1 MTWEIAVGLFT
12 IVSAFIAVMNIVVR
26 INKTLTMLDMSVNRL
41 NESMK
46 HQSEK
51 NRLIFDE
58 LGDHEKRLSRLEFLK
73 STYFPSSDQPC
84 ASKKAYSD
92 NDMRREAEK
101 NGEFGE
107 ERRKL

>member
-12 IVSAFIAVMNIVVR
+12 IVSAFVAVMNIVVR

-58 LGDHEKRLSRLEFLK
+58 LGI
-73 STYFPSSDQPC
+73 T
-84 ASKKAYSD
+84 KKGCQDLNY
-92 NDMRREAEK
+92 
-101 NGEFGE
+101 
-107 ERRKL
+107 

>member
-46 HQSEK
+46 HQSDK

-73 STYFPSSDQPC
+73 STYFPNSDEPL
-84 ASKKAYSD
+84 ASPNAYSD
-92 NDMRREAEK
+92 NDMRREAQK